1 MNIACPCHGSGYI
14 FGDVLFAPEKD
25 QDNLVN
31 DLWLKISESWKISL
45 NFITVIKVVMKC
57 FSLDKRLCFITVN

>member
-1 MNIACPCHGSGYI
+1 MSWLRIV
-14 FGDVLFAPEKD
+14 FGEALFAPEKD
-25 QDNLVN
+25 RDNLVN

-57 FSLDKRLCFITVN
+57 FSLDKR